1 MAKGQQNLFSLSNRI
16 ILHIDS
22 FKIYYEEIDIVT
34 PPKDLVQRYIA
45 LGVGAKFNQVRARLN
60 ELLRDGYILKV
71 QTRPLGFSRAV
82 SVYLLTEKGR
92 KKAKRLKEEI
102 DRLKIR
108 VRDEHG
114 RIYEE
119 SIGELKKRIFPFPKY
134 NEIYLMLKREGV
146 VDIARLRDYR
156 RHGVKVA
163 HLGDSPVVTRLYG
176 RDMERIHLM
185 DGLKSPG
192 PSVYVVKGIAGIGK
206 STLVKSVVEFFLNET
221 NIFWYTMKEGD
232 TPGSLLRELASFLKK
247 CGATSL
253 ENLLKAG
260 RERPWTLDELKDA
273 LKRDLT
279 ELFAILVIDDT
290 HHVRRDM
297 NFIYTLKAIKE
308 VTINSRGLKTIFI
321 TRHDVPYYSR
331 RDEVEGHV
339 EIIHL
344 KELDLEAVQKLLREK
359 GIPEEYHETI
369 FRKLGGHPQ
378 VLELLRRD
386 TTDFEKIPDNVTE
399 FVVREVIE
407 KLSPLEKT
415 VLLQGCVLRAPASY
429 KLFLR
434 EEHVFLAHV
443 DLLADKSVFLRT
455 YDGLYYV
462 VDVVKET
469 VKSLYPK
476 ATFNHYYDMAA
487 EYYLEEGDAPSIIE
501 ALYYLMHRERY
512 DDAFKAILENYELII
527 SGGYLQELKDYIEQL
542 ESSPRELKDSADFK
556 VIKAYTLFKFNM
568 IKECLGTL
576 QEVDEEAIEKVHL
589 KADYHIIYGY
599 VYFLQAQWHKSIEEF
614 QTALEIAEHEKLE
627 KSRIIALENLGMV
640 YWKTGEIQKG
650 KEISAKALQE
660 AEHINDKTLKGRIL
674 LTYALII
681 EDAIEGPQASLP
693 IIEEAIQC
701 FKDAGNTYDL
711 ARAFNNL
718 GVAMFKMGN
727 DRKALLS
734 WRKAYS
740 YGTRAYN
747 RLYKLYSQVNMAD
760 IYSKRGEYDEAMKH
774 LKEAEK
780 GIKEAGNKV
789 LLPYVYLNQAIV
801 YDNMRRYRSANESFS
816 KAIEAVKNMGTPL
829 NMAEIYMIYAR
840 FLWKLKKKRSA
851 RLYKRNSLQLYRKY
865 GGEEICQK
873 AEEELKHIK

>member
-71 QTRPLGFSRAV
+71 QTRPLGLPRAV
-82 SVYLLTEKGR
+82 PVYLLTEKGR
-92 KKAKRLKEEI
+92 KRAKRLKEEI
-102 DRLKIR
+102 NQLKIR

-308 VTINSRGLKTIFI
+308 ATINSRGLKTIFI
-321 TRHDVPYYSR
+321 TRYDVPYYSR

-344 KELDLEAVQKLLREK
+344 KELDFEAVQKLLREK

-407 KLSPLEKT
+407 KLTPLEKT

-527 SGGYLQELKDYIEQL
+527 SGGYLQELKDYITAG
-542 ESSPRELKDSADFK
+542 ELPPGA
-556 VIKAYTLFKFNM
+556 
-568 IKECLGTL
+568 
-576 QEVDEEAIEKVHL
+576 
-589 KADYHIIYGY
+589 
-599 VYFLQAQWHKSIEEF
+599 
-614 QTALEIAEHEKLE
+614 
-627 KSRIIALENLGMV
+627 
-640 YWKTGEIQKG
+640 
-650 KEISAKALQE
+650 
-660 AEHINDKTLKGRIL
+660 
-674 LTYALII
+674 
-681 EDAIEGPQASLP
+681 
-693 IIEEAIQC
+693 
-701 FKDAGNTYDL
+701 
-711 ARAFNNL
+711 
-718 GVAMFKMGN
+718 
-727 DRKALLS
+727 
-734 WRKAYS
+734 
-740 YGTRAYN
+740 
-747 RLYKLYSQVNMAD
+747 
-760 IYSKRGEYDEAMKH
+760 
-774 LKEAEK
+774 
-780 GIKEAGNKV
+780 
-789 LLPYVYLNQAIV
+789 
-801 YDNMRRYRSANESFS
+801 
-816 KAIEAVKNMGTPL
+816 
-829 NMAEIYMIYAR
+829 
-840 FLWKLKKKRSA
+840 
-851 RLYKRNSLQLYRKY
+851 
-865 GGEEICQK
+865 
-873 AEEELKHIK
+873 